1 MNNTQELRTLM
12 EDMAECRR
20 LVADLTDH
28 VSQESYLIDWESTTI
43 VGREAGWKRRQIWE
57 AIKIRQE
64 ARPLNEDGGNVDLPH
79 LWDVTNSSRAKRYSA
94 ATSSDDLATSS
105 EDA

>member
-1 MNNTQELRTLM
+1 M

-43 VGREAGWKRRQIWE
+43 VGREAGWKRTQIWE